1 MTVHEPCYINES
13 FIIGGI
19 SLAVKDLGYRRVQC
33 TGRGSF
39 IISLPKEWVEDLG
52 LKRGSEIAF
61 NIQPDKTLSLVP
73 RKIMEKEGREEASK
87 PKEYFI
93 NVDPKGA
100 PESALRMIRALYA
113 IGADIIHIHFK
124 NLIDAPKYKIE
135 TKNFVRDTFLGA
147 EIIDETPDEITLQIL
162 IRHSEFGIEKAI
174 RRMAIVALVA
184 NRDAI
189 AYLNDHN
196 TTLYESVIH
205 ARNDVNRLG
214 LYIVRQLKYGIERN
228 LYRELGFRTPKEFL
242 LYRIAVNDVE
252 NIGENALN
260 IINNISAFQKLIN
273 EETLFIK
280 DPIDEEVYGQLTEFC
295 AQAQQLYEDA
305 IKAVFKRDY
314 KDAEKL
320 ISKREAIVPLEN
332 ALIMLIS
339 SKKMDPNLTSILRL
353 IFDSSRRIMDYGRNM
368 AELTLNRTVEELC
381 STLTYK

>member
-1 MTVHEPCYINES
+1 MRMAE
-13 FIIGGI
+13 
-19 SLAVKDLGYRRVQC
+19 KDLGYRRVQC

-39 IISLPKEWVEDLG
+39 IISLPKEWVEDIG

-61 NIQPDKTLSLVP
+61 NIQPDSTLTLVP
-73 RKIMEKEGREEASK
+73 RKIAEKEGKNDAAK
-87 PKEYFI
+87 PKEYYI
-93 NVDPKGA
+93 NVDPKEA
-100 PESALRMIRALYA
+100 PESALRMIKALYA
-113 IGADIIHIHFK
+113 IGADIIRIHFK
-124 NLIDAPKYKIE
+124 NIKDAPKYKIE

-162 IRHSEFGIEKAI
+162 IKHSEFGIEKAI
-174 RRMAIVALVA
+174 RRMAIVALAA

-189 AYLNDHN
+189 AYLGDRNSS
-196 TTLYESVIH
+196 LYDSVIH

-260 IINNISAFQKLIN
+260 IVHNVGEFQKLLN
-273 EETLFIK
+273 DETLFLK
-280 DPIDEEVYGQLTEFC
+280 EPIDEEVYGQLVDFY

-320 ISKREAIVPLEN
+320 ISKREAMVPLEN
-332 ALIMLIS
+332 SLIMLIS
-339 SKKMDPNLTSILRL
+339 SKKMDPNVTSVLRL
-353 IFDSSRRIMDYGRNM
+353 IFDSARRILDYGRNM

>member
-1 MTVHEPCYINES
+1 
-13 FIIGGI
+13 
-19 SLAVKDLGYRRVQC
+19 LAEKDLGYRRVQC
-33 TGRGSF
+33 TGRGSY
-39 IISLPKEWVEDLG
+39 IISLPKEWVEDIG

-61 NIQPDKTLSLVP
+61 NIQPDSTLSLVP
-73 RKIMEKEGREEASK
+73 RKIAEHEGKTDTAK
-87 PKEYFI
+87 LKEYVI
-93 NVDPKGA
+93 NVDPKEA

-113 IGADIIHIHFK
+113 IGADIIRIHFK
-124 NLIDAPKYKIE
+124 NQKDAPKYKNE

-162 IRHSEFGIEKAI
+162 IKHSEFGIEKAI
-174 RRMAIVALVA
+174 RRMAIVALAA

-189 AYLNDHN
+189 ASLTDNSPA
-196 TTLYESVIH
+196 LIESVIH
-205 ARNDVNRLG
+205 SRNDVNRLG

-252 NIGENALN
+252 NIGENAMN
-260 IINNISAFQKLIN
+260 IIKNVGTFRKKIDN
-273 EETLFIK
+273 ETLFIK
-280 DPIDEEVYGQLTEFC
+280 DPIDEEVYSQLVSFF

-305 IKAVFKRDY
+305 VKAVFKRDY

-320 ISKREAIVPLEN
+320 ISKRESLAPLEN
-332 ALIMLIS
+332 ELIMMIS
-339 SKKMDPNLTSILRL
+339 TKKLDPNVTSILRL
-353 IFDSSRRIMDYGRNM
+353 IFDSTRRIMDYGRNM